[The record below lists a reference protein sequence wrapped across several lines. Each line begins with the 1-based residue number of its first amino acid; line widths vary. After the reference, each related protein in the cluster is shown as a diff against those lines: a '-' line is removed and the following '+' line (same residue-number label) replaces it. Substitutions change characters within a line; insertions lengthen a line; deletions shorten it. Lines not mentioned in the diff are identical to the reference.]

1 MNVQKLDLSKIEH
14 GRNFL
19 LLGARNTGKSVLL
32 EDLLYHRR
40 HNVEFVAAQTS
51 TTSTKEML
59 CKHIPE
65 LLVWGDGFD
74 ADLLQRYIDQI
85 CDNSNKKKSRRSFWI
100 GDDLAFDTAFMKSK
114 QLKYLTMNGRH
125 VGNETYITCQ
135 YLLNITPAMRSNADI
150 VIALAEPI
158 RSNRRKLFE
167 FFFGVFPNF
176 ALFERVFEQVT
187 ANHGCL
193 VMDRTQ
199 KSGKLE
205 DMIRFYKATPNPPPF
220 RLGKEVFWRLNEIHI
235 NHAKKQKSAAG
246 EKGVIT
252 VVA

>member
-1 MNVQKLDLSKIEH
+1 MQVQKLDLSKIEH

-32 EDLLYHRR
+32 EDLLYQRR
-40 HNVEFVAAQTS
+40 GNFEFVAAQTS

-65 LLVWGDGFD
+65 CLVSGDGFD

-85 CDNSNKKKSRRSFWI
+85 RDNTNKKKSRRSAWI
-100 GDDLAFDTAFMKSK
+100 GDDLAFDTSFMKSK
-114 QLKYLTMNGRH
+114 QLKYLSMNGRH
-125 VGNETYITCQ
+125 DQNETYVTCQ

-150 VIALAEPI
+150 VMALAEPI
-158 RSNRRKLFE
+158 RSNRRKLYE

-176 ALFERVFEQVT
+176 GLFERVFEQVT

-193 VMDRTQ
+193 CLDRTQ

-205 DMIRFYKATPNPPPF
+205 DMVKFYRATPNPPPF
-220 RLGKEVFWRLNEIHI
+220 RLGKEIYWILSDIHI
-235 NHAKKQKSAAG
+235 QESKKQKG

-252 VVA
+252 VAAS